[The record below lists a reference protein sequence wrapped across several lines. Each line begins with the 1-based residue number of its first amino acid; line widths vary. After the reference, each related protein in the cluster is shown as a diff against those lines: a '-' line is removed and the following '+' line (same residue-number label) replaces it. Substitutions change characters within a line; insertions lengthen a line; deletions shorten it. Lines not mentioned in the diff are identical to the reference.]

1 MEQSQSWRHGVLS
14 EGDHSLATPCRAVQI
29 PFAKERLHSGDLLW
43 TGRQTSSN
51 SVLLCS
57 FSVLRLLKEGA
68 DPHTVL
74 SSGGS
79 LLHLVRASVVGDTLR
94 RGFTWGWQHGGK
106 LYIWEIRNDVLQ
118 RDRLEYLA
126 APMVNSALQLAVVIK
141 QRQVG
146 LVWKKMLWRKKSS
159 NGGSVVHWWA
169 ALCLS
174 LYSSSIVKCYFA
186 LPYVTWLM

>member
-1 MEQSQSWRHGVLS
+1 MEVTVQTVNFYSLKPIGPEELEDSVSLCLHEPYVAVSFLEFYFLFNKGCQNVEQSQSWRHGVLS

-94 RGFTWGWQHGGK
+94 RGFSWGWQHGGK
-106 LYIWEIRNDVLQ
+106 LYI
-118 RDRLEYLA
+118 
-126 APMVNSALQLAVVIK
+126 
-141 QRQVG
+141 
-146 LVWKKMLWRKKSS
+146 
-159 NGGSVVHWWA
+159 
-169 ALCLS
+169 
-174 LYSSSIVKCYFA
+174 
-186 LPYVTWLM
+186 